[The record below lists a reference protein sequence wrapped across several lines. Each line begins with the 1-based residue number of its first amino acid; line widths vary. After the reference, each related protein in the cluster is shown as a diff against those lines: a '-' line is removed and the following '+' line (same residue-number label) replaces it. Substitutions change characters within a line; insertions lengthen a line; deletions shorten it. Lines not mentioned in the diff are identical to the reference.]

1 MRALLRRLRTEQRG
15 ISLVELIVA
24 MLVTSL
30 LLTLVGS
37 FFVSMTKAQQT
48 VTGVNT
54 STRQGSTSMLQLSR
68 YLREASRVPVSRT
81 VTQPAFT
88 TATGGALAF
97 TSSVDLDTSAPG
109 MTKVTIDV
117 VAGKLLMQLQQGDCS
132 TGYCTFPS
140 ANPVRSV
147 ILADVVRGK
156 ALFTYYDA
164 NNGVFTP
171 TSTTV
176 DAIRSVRVALT
187 TGASATDTTND
198 TTFAAT
204 INLRNLDYGAA
215 TES

>member
-1 MRALLRRLRTEQRG
+1 MRALLHRLRAEDRG
-15 ISLVELIVA
+15 ITLVELIVA

-30 LLTLVGS
+30 MLTLVGS

-48 VTGVNT
+48 VSGLDA
-54 STRQGSTSMLQLSR
+54 STRQGTTSVTQLGR

-81 VTQPAFT
+81 VTQPAFS
-88 TATGGALAF
+88 TATAGALAF
-97 TSSVDLDTSAPG
+97 TSSVDTTTSAAG
-109 MTKVTIDV
+109 MTKVTVDV
-117 VAGKLLMQLQQGDCS
+117 VAGKLLMQLQRGDCS

-140 ANPVRSV
+140 SNPVRSV
-147 ILADVVRGK
+147 VLADVVRGRS
-156 ALFTYYDA
+156 LFTYSNA
-164 NNGVFTP
+164 NGTVFTP

-176 DAIRSVRVALT
+176 DTIRSVRITLT
-187 TGASATDTTND
+187 TGSTGSAAAND